1 MAIKNRKIPSPQ
13 EIKKSP
19 HPLEEKE
26 LNQLRELRDKINNVS
41 FQFGQLYISKL
52 KLEENENNLKK
63 ELLNIENEQNN
74 IAKKLTDT
82 YGKGT
87 IDLESGTF
95 TPSK

>member
-1 MAIKNRKIPSPQ
+1 MAIKNRKI
-13 EIKKSP
+13 P

-74 IAKKLTDT
+74 ISKKLTDT